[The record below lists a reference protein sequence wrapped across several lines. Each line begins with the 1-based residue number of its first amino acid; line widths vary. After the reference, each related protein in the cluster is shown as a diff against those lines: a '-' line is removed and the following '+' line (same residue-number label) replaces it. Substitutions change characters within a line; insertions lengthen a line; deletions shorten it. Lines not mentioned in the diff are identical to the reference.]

1 MALRRSFI
9 AGAGTAGLLVAFA
22 ALLLVVAGA
31 LIGFRA
37 WPGDGSVG
45 DAGSIAIHDAQLTGL
60 KAPTLLPP
68 VAAPAQA
75 ATKAPAAVRH
85 HASTAGAHKRHARD
99 AQGVAGVRRTSGQ
112 DQGPASSG
120 SAGSAGAAG
129 GSPAAPVTGT
139 GGNLMKDASDQVAN
153 TVHQVTQTAG
163 GQLGGTSN
171 PVGKVVVDTGNA
183 VSKTVQ
189 DLGVRAGVKTKLP

>member
-1 MALRRSFI
+1 
-9 AGAGTAGLLVAFA
+9 
-22 ALLLVVAGA
+22 VVAGA

-45 DAGSIAIHDAQLTGL
+45 NAGAIAIHDAQLTGL
-60 KAPTLLPP
+60 KAPKLLPS

-75 ATKAPAAVRH
+75 ATKAPAAGRH
-85 HASTAGAHKRHARD
+85 HASAAAHKRHARD

-112 DQGPASSG
+112 DQAPASG
-120 SAGSAGAAG
+120 GSAGAAG
-129 GSPAAPVTGT
+129 GSPAAPTTGP

-153 TVHQVTQTAG
+153 TVHQVTQTTG

-189 DLGVRAGVKTKLP
+189 DLGVRAGVKPKLP

>member
-1 MALRRSFI
+1 MAIRRSFI

-60 KAPTLLPP
+60 KAPALSAL
-68 VAAPAQA
+68 AAPADA
-75 ATKAPAAVRH
+75 SASAPAGALGHRSG
-85 HASTAGAHKRHARD
+85 ASGHRRARD

-112 DQGPASSG
+112 DQAPSAGGSVG
-120 SAGSAGAAG
+120 SAGGSATAPAG
-129 GSPAAPVTGT
+129 GAGKH
-139 GGNLMKDASDQVAN
+139 LMKDASDQVAN
-153 TVHQVTQTAG
+153 TVHQVTQDAG
-163 GQLGGTSN
+163 GHLGGTSN
-171 PVGKVVVDTGNA
+171 PVGKVVVDTGNV

-189 DLGVRAGVKTKLP
+189 ALGVRADADSKLP

>member
-1 MALRRSFI
+1 MALRRPFI

-37 WPGDGSVG
+37 WPGGGSVG
-45 DAGSIAIHDAQLTGL
+45 DAGSIALHDAKLTGL
-60 KAPTLLPP
+60 KAPTLAS
-68 VAAPAQA
+68 VAAPADA
-75 ATKAPAAVRH
+75 AAKAAAGGRR
-85 HASTAGAHKRHARD
+85 HASAAGRKRHARD

-112 DQGPASSG
+112 DQAPGSG
-120 SAGSAGAAG
+120 ASAGAAG
-129 GSPAAPVTGT
+129 GSPAAPAAPVTAP

-189 DLGVRAGVKTKLP
+189 DLGVRAGVKPKLP

>member
-9 AGAGTAGLLVAFA
+9 AGAGTAGLLVTFA

-37 WPGDGSVG
+37 WPGGGSVG
-45 DAGSIAIHDAQLTGL
+45 DGGSIAIHDAQLTGL
-60 KAPTLLPP
+60 KAPTLPS
-68 VAAPAQA
+68 VAAPADA
-75 ATKAPAAVRH
+75 ATKAPAAHRR
-85 HASTAGAHKRHARD
+85 HASAAGHKRHARD

-112 DQGPASSG
+112 DQAPASR
-120 SAGSAGAAG
+120 GSAGAAG
-129 GSPAAPVTGT
+129 GSPASPAGPVTGPG
-139 GGNLMKDASDQVAN
+139 GGNLMKDASNQVAN

-163 GQLGGTSN
+163 GHLGGTSN

-183 VSKTVQ
+183 VSKTVH
-189 DLGVRAGVKTKLP
+189 DLGVGAKPKLP

>member
-45 DAGSIAIHDAQLTGL
+45 DAGTIAIHDAQLTGL
-60 KAPTLLPP
+60 KAPTLPAA
-68 VAAPAQA
+68 AAPAAA
-75 ATKAPAAVRH
+75 ATAARAAARH
-85 HASTAGAHKRHARD
+85 HGSARAHKRRARD
-99 AQGVAGVRRTSGQ
+99 SQGVAGVRRTSGQ
-112 DQGPASSG
+112 DQAPVSGSSGG
-120 SAGSAGAAG
+120 SAGSSPGAPTTEAGR
-129 GSPAAPVTGT
+129 
-139 GGNLMKDASDQVAN
+139 NLMKDASDQVAS

-163 GQLGGTSN
+163 GRLGGTSN

-189 DLGVRAGVKTKLP
+189 DLGVKSKLP

>member
-45 DAGSIAIHDAQLTGL
+45 DAGGIAIHDAQLTGL
-60 KAPTLLPP
+60 KAPTLPS
-68 VAAPAQA
+68 VAAPADA
-75 ATKAPAAVRH
+75 ATKATAAGRR
-85 HASTAGAHKRHARD
+85 HASAAGHKRHARD

-112 DQGPASSG
+112 DQAPASG
-120 SAGSAGAAG
+120 GSAGAAG
-129 GSPAAPVTGT
+129 GSPAAPVTGP

-153 TVHQVTQTAG
+153 TVNQVTQTAG
-163 GQLGGTSN
+163 GHLGGTSN

-189 DLGVRAGVKTKLP
+189 DLGVGAGVKPKLP